1 MVMAVVLLLVFFAG
15 FTVIQHFKPGSW
27 ISAAMIMPHVAIPP
41 DPVNFIFR
49 NLMIS
54 PPHNPLLRLAVYQ
67 FFIFY
72 QVVGCWGLFVYLLFG
87 IMIRRFVKLPYL
99 VAGMVVV
106 PLLTV
111 FNPLTMDLIVRMGQ
125 SAALYRFIY
134 LIPLPFVGGYLLVHF
149 WDKAREWFGR
159 MRATPAESVSPIWP
173 RRSWLNLVGS
183 YSGPCRIDW
192 PDLSDQRGRYLR
204 ALTVKIYTLR
214 KMPAGNDYH
223 LYDDLG
229 KIMAKYNN
237 KIILSDGWTAGFL
250 WNYSPKNTYGWLMW
264 FRSLNPEKDQP
275 DPYAWRD
282 LRNRG
287 LIIVNCRDGAPS
299 ITGKIARHW
308 PDDFY

>member
-1 MVMAVVLLLVFFAG
+1 MYLMFV
-15 FTVIQHFKPGSW
+15 
-27 ISAAMIMPHVAIPP
+27 
-41 DPVNFIFR
+41 
-49 NLMIS
+49 LMIR
-54 PPHNPLLRLAVYQ
+54 H
-67 FFIFY
+67 FIK
-72 QVVGCWGLFVYLLFG
+72 
-87 IMIRRFVKLPYL
+87 IPYL
-99 VAGMVVV
+99 IAGMIIV
-106 PLLTV
+106 PFLTV
-111 FNPLTMDLIVRMGQ
+111 FNPLTIDLIVRMGQ
-125 SAALYRFIY
+125 SAALYRFVY
-134 LIPLPFVGGYLLVHF
+134 LIPLPFVGGYLFVHF
-149 WDKAREWFGR
+149 SDKAHEWFGR
-159 MRATPAESVSPIWP
+159 MRAAPAESVLPIWP
-173 RRSWLNLVGS
+173 RLSWLNLVGRILVLAGLIGLIFPINAAGIYAP
-183 YSGPCRIDW
+183 YS
-192 PDLSDQRGRYLR
+192 
-204 ALTVKIYTLR
+204 KIYTLR

-308 PDDFY
+308 PDDFLLKFSRSYSIETQTYLEAHPEKFRKIWSRDRTAIYAVR